1 VTARQVA
8 HPQDTA
14 ESIRFADV
22 LSAERMKI
30 TTLPATW
37 IALVIAFAA
46 NTLLGVIAGT
56 DAIRVAGRDGAV
68 PIAQLGTLML
78 APVYVFIAVAV
89 FAAGSEYREGQLRV
103 GLTAVPDR
111 GRLFTAKLAASTT
124 ISLLASIPVILPGYV
139 LQHAPAWGGGDAT
152 AGDVAAGLAALPVVY
167 LLLSVIGYG
176 FAVVSKSVVTP
187 IAVLFVTPV
196 LISPALQDALPAV
209 VRFLPHEA
217 ALSFLGL
224 PPDPST
230 AIGRVAGLSVLT
242 AWATVFAA
250 AARRFFV
257 RGDS

>member
-8 HPQDTA
+8 HPSDTA
-14 ESIRFADV
+14 GSIRFVDI

-37 IALVIAFAA
+37 IALAIAFAA

-56 DAIRVAGRDGAV
+56 DVVRVAGRDGAV

-78 APVYVFIAVAV
+78 APVYVFIAVTV
-89 FAAGSEYREGQLRV
+89 FAAGSEYRDGQLRV
-103 GLTAVPDR
+103 SLAAVPDR
-111 GRLFTAKLAASTT
+111 DRLFTAKLAASTT
-124 ISLLASIPVILPGYV
+124 ISLLASIPVVLPGYV
-139 LQHAPAWGGGDAT
+139 LQHAPAWENGH
-152 AGDVAAGLAALPVVY
+152 AAADLAALLVVY

-176 FAVVSKSVVTP
+176 FASVSKSVITP

-196 LISPALQDALPAV
+196 LISPALQGTLPTV
-209 VRFLPHEA
+209 VKFLPHEA

-230 AIGRVAGLSVLT
+230 AIDRVAGLSVLT
-242 AWATVFAA
+242 AWAIVFVA

-257 RGDS
+257 RRDS

>member
-1 VTARQVA
+1 MTAGQVA
-8 HPQDTA
+8 HPPDTA
-14 ESIRFADV
+14 GSIRFADI

-37 IALVIAFAA
+37 ITLAIAFAV

-56 DAIRVAGRDGAV
+56 DAVRVAGQDGAV

-78 APVYVFIAVAV
+78 APVYVFVAVAV

-103 GLTAVPDR
+103 SLTAVPDR
-111 GRLFTAKLAASTT
+111 DRLFAAKLAASTT
-124 ISLLASIPVILPGYV
+124 ISLLASIPVVLPGYV
-139 LQHAPAWGGGDAT
+139 LQHAPAWGNGDAT
-152 AGDVAAGLAALPVVY
+152 AGDAAAGLAALLVVY

-176 FAVVSKSVVTP
+176 FAGVSRSVVTP
-187 IAVLFVTPV
+187 IAVLFITPV
-196 LISPALQDALPAV
+196 LISPALQGSLPAV

-217 ALSFLGL
+217 ALSFLDL
-224 PPDPST
+224 PLDPSM
-230 AIGRVAGLSVLT
+230 AIGRGAGLAVLT

-257 RGDS
+257 RRDS